1 VTFEYHGVPPSVFG
15 ALAEGGGGP
24 EALSLLAAA
33 QYSKHQ
39 LLLERV
45 LHREDA
51 VNHGQQKLTSRGYD
65 LLAEVQRC
73 DPEAAGV
80 VIRHPSV
87 AAWAART
94 LKASRNGS
102 GADAEP
108 HGLCAIAAAAAIRVR
123 LPAQIE
129 VPVSGGLV
137 MLPSLGAAAAS
148 GDHAVVRVTATGAYI
163 ESGGGRAQVPPDP
176 HQDAPGWSGLR
187 RITVGRLDV
196 LMDDLD
202 PFRMPAVP
210 DLASR
215 QSAAQ
220 AAMWAAAFH
229 GAWPLLDQHHPAIA
243 TEVAALVKVVVP
255 RRPATQDMVSS
266 SSPETFGGV
275 AMSQPTGRRALAVT
289 LAHEVQHIKLSALL
303 DVVTLT
309 RPDGGRRF
317 YAPWRDDP
325 RPVNGLLQGAYAFL
339 GVARFWRGQRD
350 LEHGAAGIEAHAQYA
365 RWRAAT
371 ALAATTLSSS
381 GQLTR
386 AGTEFVN
393 GIQRTLTAWMAEPV
407 PDEARELARRQAE
420 QHRDRWVSAN
430 GPIPA

>member
-1 VTFEYHGVPPSVFG
+1 VTLGYHGLPASVFG
-15 ALAEGGGGP
+15 AIAEGGGGA

-39 LLLERV
+39 LLLART
-45 LHREDA
+45 LRIQDTD
-51 VNHGQQKLTSRGYD
+51 GQRALTSRGYD
-65 LLAEVQRC
+65 LLAEAQRC

-87 AAWAART
+87 AAWAARA
-94 LKASRNGS
+94 LRASRNGA

-108 HGLCAIAAAAAIRVR
+108 HGLCAVAAAAAIRAR

-129 VPVSGGLV
+129 VPASGGLV
-137 MLPSLGAAAAS
+137 MLPSLGAAVAV
-148 GDHAVVRVTATGAYI
+148 GDHAVVRVTAPGAYV
-163 ESGGGRAQVPPDP
+163 ESGGGRVQVPPDP
-176 HQDAPGWSGLR
+176 HRDAPGWSGLR
-187 RITVGRLDV
+187 RISAGRFDV
-196 LMDDLD
+196 LIDDLD
-202 PFRMPAVP
+202 RFRMPAVP

-220 AAMWAAAFH
+220 AAMWGAVFH
-229 GAWPLLDQHHPAIA
+229 EAWSLLELHHPAIA

-255 RRPATQDMVSS
+255 RRPASQGVVSS
-266 SSPETFGGV
+266 TSPETFGAV
-275 AMSQPTGRRALAVT
+275 AMSPPTDQCAVAVT

-309 RPDGGRRF
+309 RPDHGRLF

-325 RPVNGLLQGAYAFL
+325 RPADGLLQGAYAFL
-339 GVARFWRGQRD
+339 GVARFWRRQRD

-365 RWRAAT
+365 RWRTAT
-371 ALAATTLSSS
+371 ALTTRTLSSC
-381 GQLTR
+381 GQLTQ

-393 GIQRTLTAWMAEPV
+393 GIQRTLTAWMADPV
-407 PDEARELARRQAE
+407 PDEARELARHQAE